1 MVMVLFA
8 LSLPGLVIVIIF
20 LGVYQLMRSKISG
33 KKRPGAATAG
43 FNLLDVILKP
53 GSEHRI
59 SEEESTKIRFQ
70 EAEDGAPPF
79 SKFEVKGKRISWT
92 KSRFK

>member
-1 MVMVLFA
+1 MTVFFA

-20 LGVYQLMRSKISG
+20 LGIFQLLRAKRTG
-33 KKRPGAATAG
+33 KKRPGAATTG

-59 SEEESTKIRFQ
+59 IEQEEKKMRVLET
-70 EAEDGAPPF
+70 EDGAPPF
-79 SKFEVKGKRISWT
+79 SKFNIKGKRITWT
-92 KSRFK
+92 QSKSD

>member
-1 MVMVLFA
+1 MTIFFV
-8 LSLPGLVIVIIF
+8 LSLPGLVIAIIS
-20 LGVYQLMRSKISG
+20 LGVYQLIRSKISG

-59 SEEESTKIRFQ
+59 IEQEEKKMRVLAT
-70 EAEDGAPPF
+70 EDGAPPF
-79 SKFEVKGKRISWT
+79 SKFSIKGKRITWT
-92 KSRFK
+92 QSKND